1 MDDAMDFKISSIKI
15 KCATSTVL
23 VPFSDSITFFC
34 GNTGVG
40 KTTLL
45 NLISYALGQNP
56 VRAQI
61 IDDEVKYVSV
71 NALVCGKRLLIERK
85 IASNLITVADEH
97 TRYSFYAKGDSGCRD
112 TFSDFLYNLV
122 EIKPIEMLQGRSSK
136 SVKITFSNF
145 MWYAYLRQD
154 ELDNT
159 LFYLGDETRNR
170 NPKKYASNYVL
181 RTIFDQSELMK
192 KDFTK
197 RVNSINEKQ
206 QRVETK
212 LSVMRELSSASK
224 LLKINIGDEIARKH
238 LLLGTLNAELARQKM
253 PTDESQL
260 KALLELF
267 RKSGKYEAEIQYL
280 KEFRKIKRFQE
291 TNETLWEEYEDEKQ
305 FYYRQIGSINNRPFI
320 NNVSKLQVF
329 FKDCLLGV
337 GFPSFSAKDS
347 IIIDKESFVP
357 SVHSNTGEF
366 RFNYQTLSS
375 SGIRTI
381 FKICYALAIQRF
393 VLEEKIIT
401 LLPSFMII
409 DTPMKNIS
417 ERIDKSLYMKLYEY
431 FYKSFSKGGIL
442 EGQQLI
448 LVDKEF
454 PQIFMDH
461 EVPHKI
467 YTRESP
473 LIPRANQK
481 GDF

>member
-1 MDDAMDFKISSIKI
+1 MDFKVSSIKI
-15 KCATSTVL
+15 ECAAGTVL
-23 VPFSDSITFFC
+23 IPFSDGISFFC

-56 VRAQI
+56 VRTQI
-61 IDDEVKYVSV
+61 IDDEVKYVTV
-71 NALVCGKRLLIERK
+71 NALVCGKRVSIERK
-85 IASNLITVADEH
+85 IASNLITVADEFTH
-97 TRYSFYAKGDSGCRD
+97 YSLNAKNDNGYRD

-136 SVKITFSNF
+136 SVKISFSNF

-159 LFYLGDETRNR
+159 LFYLDDETK

-192 KDFTK
+192 KDYLK

-206 QRVETK
+206 QRIETK
-212 LSVMRELSSASK
+212 LSVMREVSSASK

-238 LLLGTLNAELARQKM
+238 LLLGALNVELARQEM
-253 PTDESQL
+253 PTDERQL
-260 KALLELF
+260 KDLLELS
-267 RKSGKYEAEIQYL
+267 RKAGKYEAEVQYL
-280 KEFRKIKRFQE
+280 QEFRKIKRFQE
-291 TNETLWEEYEDEKQ
+291 INETLWREYEDEKQ
-305 FYYRQIGSINNRPFI
+305 FYYRQIDTINNRPFI

-337 GFPSFSAKDS
+337 GFPSFSEKDS
-347 IIIDKESFVP
+347 IIIDRESFVP
-357 SVHSNTGEF
+357 SVYSNTGEF

-393 VLEEKIIT
+393 VLEEKIIA
-401 LLPSFMII
+401 LLPSFIII

-417 ERIDKSLYMKLYEY
+417 ERIDKSLYMQLYEY

-442 EGQQLI
+442 EGLQLI

-454 PQIFMDH
+454 PPIFMDH
-461 EVPHKI
+461 QVPHKI

-473 LIPRANQK
+473 LIPRAYQK